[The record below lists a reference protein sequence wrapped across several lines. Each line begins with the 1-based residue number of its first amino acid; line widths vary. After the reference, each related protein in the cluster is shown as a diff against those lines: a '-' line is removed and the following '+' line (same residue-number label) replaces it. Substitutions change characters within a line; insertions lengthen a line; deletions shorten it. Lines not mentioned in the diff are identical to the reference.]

1 MERSEKSWR
10 KPIHAKQIINKM
22 NCNFV
27 ALIDFIMNC
36 DKSHDLHLTVHGK
49 GRKYMKIIGLTGLTG
64 AGKSTVAQ
72 KLLAFGC
79 YHIEADKVAKDV
91 INDDGTTNRPLLASR
106 AFADT
111 DSTNALNEIT
121 HPAVTKEIE
130 SIIKDMEEVGYRGV
144 IIDAI
149 ALFESG
155 EDKLC
160 DFTVA
165 VVAPKELRLDR
176 IMKRDNIT
184 EEKALE
190 RINAQKDESFF
201 TKKADFVLWNYPPYD
216 INVEIKPIT
225 LQLGL

>member
-1 MERSEKSWR
+1 
-10 KPIHAKQIINKM
+10 
-22 NCNFV
+22 
-27 ALIDFIMNC
+27 
-36 DKSHDLHLTVHGK
+36 
-49 GRKYMKIIGLTGLTG
+49 MKIIGLTGLTG

-72 KLLAFGC
+72 KLMAYGC
-79 YHIEADKVAKDV
+79 YHIDADKVAREVINNNENVKNKLKERFGCDV
-91 INDDGTTNRPLLASR
+91 INEDGTTNRPLLASR
-106 AFADT
+106 AFSDEE
-111 DSTNALNEIT
+111 STLALNEIT
-121 HPAVTKEIE
+121 HPAVTEEIK
-130 SIIKDMEEVGYRGV
+130 SIIKDMEEVGYRGI

-165 VVAPKELRLDR
+165 VIAPKDIRLER

-190 RINAQKDESFF
+190 RINAQKDENFF
-201 TKKADFVLWNYPPYD
+201 TSKADFVLWNYPPYD

-225 LQLGL
+225 LQIGL

>member
-1 MERSEKSWR
+1 
-10 KPIHAKQIINKM
+10 
-22 NCNFV
+22 
-27 ALIDFIMNC
+27 
-36 DKSHDLHLTVHGK
+36 
-49 GRKYMKIIGLTGLTG
+49 MKIIGLTGLTG

-72 KLLAFGC
+72 KLMAYGC
-79 YHIEADKVAKDV
+79 YHIDADKVAREVINNNENVKNKLKERFGDDV
-91 INDDGTTNRPLLASR
+91 INDDGTTNRPLLATR
-106 AFADT
+106 AFADEQ
-111 DSTNALNEIT
+111 STNALNEIT
-121 HPAVTKEIE
+121 HPAVTEEIQ

-155 EDKLC
+155 EYALC

-165 VVAPKELRLDR
+165 VVAPKEIRLER

-201 TKKADFVLWNYPPYD
+201 TSRADFVLWNYPPYD
-216 INVEIKPIT
+216 LNVEIKPII
-225 LQLGL
+225 LQLDL

>member
-1 MERSEKSWR
+1 MR
-10 KPIHAKQIINKM
+10 
-22 NCNFV
+22 
-27 ALIDFIMNC
+27 
-36 DKSHDLHLTVHGK
+36 
-49 GRKYMKIIGLTGLTG
+49 IIGLTGLTG

-72 KLLAFGC
+72 KLMAYGC
-79 YHIEADKVAKDV
+79 YHIDADKVAREVINNNENVKNRLKERFGDDV
-91 INDDGTTNRPLLASR
+91 INADGTTNRPLLATR

-111 DSTNALNEIT
+111 ESTNALNEIT
-121 HPAVTKEIE
+121 HPAVTEEIK

-144 IIDAI
+144 IIDAV

-165 VVAPKELRLDR
+165 VVAPEDIRLER

-184 EEKALE
+184 EEKALL

-201 TKKADFVLWNYPPYD
+201 TEKADFVLWNYPPYD
-216 INVEIKPIT
+216 INVEIKPIV

>member
-1 MERSEKSWR
+1 
-10 KPIHAKQIINKM
+10 
-22 NCNFV
+22 
-27 ALIDFIMNC
+27 
-36 DKSHDLHLTVHGK
+36 
-49 GRKYMKIIGLTGLTG
+49 MKIIGLTGLTG

-72 KLLAFGC
+72 KLMAYGC
-79 YHIEADKVAKDV
+79 YHIDADKVAREVINNNENVKNKLKMRFGDDV
-91 INDDGTTNRPLLASR
+91 INEEGTTNRPLLATR

-121 HPAVTKEIE
+121 HPAVTEEIQ
-130 SIIKDMEEVGYRGV
+130 SIIKDISEVGYRGV

-155 EDKLC
+155 EDALC
-160 DFTVA
+160 NFTVA
-165 VVAPKELRLDR
+165 VVAPKEIRLER
-176 IMKRDNIT
+176 IMSRDNIT

-216 INVEIKPIT
+216 INVEIKPII
-225 LQLGL
+225 LQLGI

>member
-1 MERSEKSWR
+1 
-10 KPIHAKQIINKM
+10 
-22 NCNFV
+22 
-27 ALIDFIMNC
+27 
-36 DKSHDLHLTVHGK
+36 
-49 GRKYMKIIGLTGLTG
+49 MKIIGLTGLTG

-72 KLLAFGC
+72 KLMAYGC
-79 YHIEADKVAKDV
+79 YHIDADKVAREVINNNENVKNKLKERFGDDV
-91 INDDGTTNRPLLASR
+91 INEDGTTNRPILASR
-106 AFADT
+106 AFA
-111 DSTNALNEIT
+111 SEENTNALNEIT
-121 HPAVTKEIE
+121 HPAVTEEIQ
-130 SIIKDMEEVGYRGV
+130 SIIKDMEEIGYRGV

-165 VVAPKELRLDR
+165 VIAPQNIRLER

-201 TKKADFVLWNYPPYD
+201 TSKADFVLWNYPPYD
-216 INVEIKPIT
+216 LNIEIKPIV
-225 LQLGL
+225 LQIGL

>member
-1 MERSEKSWR
+1 M
-10 KPIHAKQIINKM
+10 
-22 NCNFV
+22 
-27 ALIDFIMNC
+27 
-36 DKSHDLHLTVHGK
+36 
-49 GRKYMKIIGLTGLTG
+49 MKIIGLTGLTG

-72 KLLAFGC
+72 KLMAYGC
-79 YHIEADKVAKDV
+79 YHIDADKVARNV
-91 INDDGTTNRPLLASR
+91 INNNENVKNKLKERFGDDIINEDGTTNRPLLATR
-106 AFADT
+106 AFADEQ
-111 DSTNALNEIT
+111 STLDLNAIT
-121 HPAVTKEIE
+121 HPAVVEEIK
-130 SIIKDMEEVGYRGV
+130 SIIKDMEEVGYRGI

-155 EDKLC
+155 EDAIC

-165 VVAPKELRLDR
+165 VIAPKEIRLER

-216 INVEIKPIT
+216 LNVEIRPIVAQI
-225 LQLGL
+225 QL

>member
-1 MERSEKSWR
+1 
-10 KPIHAKQIINKM
+10 
-22 NCNFV
+22 
-27 ALIDFIMNC
+27 
-36 DKSHDLHLTVHGK
+36 
-49 GRKYMKIIGLTGLTG
+49 MKIIGLTGLTG

-72 KLLAFGC
+72 KLMAYGC
-79 YHIEADKVAKDV
+79 YHIDADKVAREVINNNENVKNKLKMRFGDDV
-91 INDDGTTNRPLLASR
+91 INPDGTTNRPLLATR

-121 HPAVTKEIE
+121 HPAVTEEIQ
-130 SIIKDMEEVGYRGV
+130 SIIKDISEVGYRGV

-155 EDKLC
+155 EDALC
-160 DFTVA
+160 DFTVT
-165 VVAPKELRLDR
+165 VVAPKEIRLER
-176 IMKRDNIT
+176 IMSRDNIT

-201 TKKADFVLWNYPPYD
+201 TSRADFVLWNYPPYD

-225 LQLGL
+225 LQLGIYPKGENKYGY